1 MWLTGEL
8 QEYPWGYRALLGQ
21 RKDFPFYLQLNGSPP
36 EVSEKRGS
44 SWYIQPRAVESLCH
58 THLFPGNR
66 I

>member
-8 QEYPWGYRALLGQ
+8 QEYPWGYGALLRQ

-36 EVSEKRGS
+36 EVSEKRDS
-44 SWYIQPRAVESLCH
+44 SWYI
-58 THLFPGNR
+58 GNR